1 MAVEEWDKL
10 LEIKMKQ
17 ELAKNEKAG
26 NENICKASIEPALGM
41 TFRIA
46 YSKKAEQKT
55 GREPHPLMSEFLEST
70 AELESGPVEDM
81 AAYDRRVLKLTKI

>member
-1 MAVEEWDKL
+1 MEEWDKL

-17 ELAKNEKAG
+17 ELAKNEKGG

-46 YSKKAEQKT
+46 YSKQ
-55 GREPHPLMSEFLEST
+55 
-70 AELESGPVEDM
+70 
-81 AAYDRRVLKLTKI
+81 AA